1 MLITL
6 EMAKESP
13 YGMKMV
19 TANLNLNSPKHCF
32 LTTYILQ
39 ERINPNT
46 KWQKYIDILPK
57 SYENFP
63 IFFNDDEKKLLQGS
77 PFLSNSILSPDQV
90 NEKIADIKEDYNM
103 ILKVS

>member
-13 YGMKMV
+13 FGMRIV
-19 TANLNLNSPKHCF
+19 NANLNLNSPKHCM

-39 ERINPNT
+39 ERINPNS
-46 KWQKYIDILPK
+46 KWLNYIDILPK

-63 IFFNDDEKKLLQGS
+63 IFFTDEEKKYLQGS
-77 PFLSNSILSPDQV
+77 PFLS
-90 NEKIADIKEDYNM
+90 KEF
-103 ILKVS
+103 

>member
-13 YGMKMV
+13 FGMKMEA
-19 TANLNLNSPKHCF
+19 ANLNLNSPKHCF

-39 ERINPNT
+39 ERINPLT

-57 SYENFP
+57 SYDNFP
-63 IFFNDDEKKLLQGS
+63 IFFSDEEKKMLNGS
-77 PFLSNSILSPDQV
+77 PFLSILLIYDRSG
-90 NEKIADIKEDYNM
+90 KR
-103 ILKVS
+103 

>member
-19 TANLNLNSPKHCF
+19 SANLNLNSPKHCF

-39 ERINPNT
+39 EKLNPQT
-46 KWQKYIDILPK
+46 KWQNYIEILPK

-63 IFFNDDEKKLLQGS
+63 IFFTEEVKKMLLGS
-77 PFLSNSILSPDQV
+77 PFLSNL
-90 NEKIADIKEDYNM
+90 N
-103 ILKVS
+103 